1 MIREDGPAHLPV
13 LLNETISGLD
23 PKPGDVVMDG
33 TLGGGGHA
41 GEILRRITPG
51 GKLIAVDRD
60 PEAIARTRGR
70 LIEAESEVIYVN
82 DDFRNVDRILSEA
95 GVGAIDG
102 AVFDLGVSS
111 FQLDEGEKGF
121 SFLKDGPLDMRF
133 DPNTGLSAAEVVNRF
148 SRDELATIIRDYGEE
163 RHSRKVAEAI
173 WTARKRERIRTTAQL
188 AGIIRGAIGGWY
200 RDQRLHPAA
209 RTFQAIRICVNDEL
223 GAAEEGVK
231 KAIEFLNPGGRICVI
246 SFHSL
251 EDRIIKNIFRDAFK
265 AGRLKL
271 VNKKPIVPTSGE
283 MGVNPRSRSAKLR
296 IAEKVTDI

>member
-1 MIREDGPAHLPV
+1 MISEAGSVHLPV
-13 LLNETISGLD
+13 LLNETVSGLD
-23 PKPGDVVMDG
+23 PGPGDVVMDG
-33 TLGGGGHA
+33 TVGGGGHA
-41 GEILRRITPG
+41 AEILRRITPG

-60 PEAIARTRGR
+60 PEAISRTRVR
-70 LIEAESEVIYVN
+70 LTEVGGEVIYVN

-133 DPNTGLSAAEVVNRF
+133 DPTTGLSAAEVVNRF
-148 SRDELATIIRDYGEE
+148 GREELATIIRDYGEE

-173 WTARKRERIRTTAQL
+173 CAARKRSRIRTTAEL
-188 AGIIRGAIGGWY
+188 AEIIRAAIGGWY
-200 RDQRLHPAA
+200 RDQRLHSAA
-209 RTFQAIRICVNDEL
+209 RTFQAIRIRVNDEL
-223 GAAEEGVK
+223 GAAEEGVR
-231 KAIEFLNPGGRICVI
+231 KAIDHLNPGGRICVI

-251 EDRIIKNIFRDAFK
+251 EDRIVKNIFRDASK
-265 AGRLKL
+265 AGRLKP
-271 VNKKPIVPTSGE
+271 VNKKPIVPTPEE
-283 MGVNPRSRSAKLR
+283 MGANPRSRSAKLR